1 MPDSEMTARWRKSSH
16 SGHAGQNCVEIAL
29 STDYPVKSHKP
40 NALRDYERAK
50 ERRSGWWYVSS
61 RA

>member
-1 MPDSEMTARWRKSSH
+1 MTAPQWRKSSH

-29 STDYPVKSHKP
+29 STGHPTRSHP
-40 NALRDYERAK
+40 PISRRDYERAK
-50 ERRSGWWYVSS
+50 QRRSGRWYVSS